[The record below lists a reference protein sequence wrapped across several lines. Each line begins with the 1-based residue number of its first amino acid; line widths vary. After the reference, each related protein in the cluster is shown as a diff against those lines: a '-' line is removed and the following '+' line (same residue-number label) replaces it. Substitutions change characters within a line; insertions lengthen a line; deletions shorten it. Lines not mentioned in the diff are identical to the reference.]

1 MARPIDKD
9 KLIPL
14 IMRECEQDGE
24 PVTREGAAIMAD
36 MEIKARM
43 NKTDKVVGHQDKQ
56 RKPSTKQ
63 RKIDNEKLSILTEC
77 VDTLQLLGAT
87 VKGIKTETEVIFTFN
102 DDEYSL
108 KLIKHRPP
116 KK

>member
-24 PVTREGAAIMAD
+24 PVSRAEAEEMAD

-43 NKTDKVVGHQDKQ
+43 NKTDKVVGQQDKE
-56 RKPSTKQ
+56 RKHSTRE
-63 RKIDNEKLSILTEC
+63 RKVDNEKLSILTEC
-77 VDTLQLLGAT
+77 ADTLQLLGAT

-102 DDEYSL
+102 GGEYSL

>member
-24 PVTREGAAIMAD
+24 PVSREEAAEMAD
-36 MEIKARM
+36 MEIKARI
-43 NKTDKVVGHQDKQ
+43 NKTDKIVGQQDKV
-56 RKPSTKQ
+56 RKPSTRE
-63 RKIDNEKLSILTEC
+63 RKVDNEKLSILTEC
-77 VDTLQLLGAT
+77 ADTLQLLGAT

-102 DDEYSL
+102 GGE
-108 KLIKHRPP
+108 
-116 KK
+116 